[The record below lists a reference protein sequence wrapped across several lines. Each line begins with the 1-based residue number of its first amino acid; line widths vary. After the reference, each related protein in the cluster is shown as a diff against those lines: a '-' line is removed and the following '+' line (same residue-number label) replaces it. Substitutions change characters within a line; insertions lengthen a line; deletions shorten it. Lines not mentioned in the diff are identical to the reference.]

1 MALRSSR
8 ASPTRCGSSPASC
21 GSSPT
26 TRASAPFASWA
37 TGAWSARWVTR
48 HTWNEP
54 NRSGPSGAARHLPTS
69 GEEQLPIPSGA
80 ARHLPT
86 SGEEQLPMNGED
98 KIRADLEARLGA
110 RVLAVEPI
118 PEGHSGFTY
127 FVSAESGEYVLRLPP
142 PNARIAGTADGMRQG
157 RIMAALHDAGLP
169 APAGPVIR
177 DEPLV
182 GGPAV
187 LLIEPV

>member
-21 GSSPT
+21 ASSPT

-48 HTWNEP
+48 HPSNEP
-54 NRSGPSGAARHLPTS
+54 TGSGPSGAARHLPRS
-69 GEEQLPIPSGA
+69 GEEQPSGPSGA

-142 PNARIAGTADGMRQG
+142 PHARIAGTADVMRQG
-157 RIMAALHDAGLP
+157 RIIGALPDAGLP
-169 APAGPVIR
+169 APGGAG
-177 DEPLV
+177 
-182 GGPAV
+182 GFGPGR
-187 LLIEPV
+187 